1 MADILQV
8 QGINEKG
15 FGIIPKLVMQDKRL
29 TAEAKAIYSYFCSY
43 AGAGK
48 TAFPSR
54 SKIIADLGV
63 SKNRFYV
70 HFNQLKEY
78 GYIEVEQEHK
88 NGRYTRNIYTLCES
102 VQCPQ
107 KQDTEIE
114 YPQKQCPQNEDSNN
128 NSIKSNSI
136 NNNSQ
141 VSLDG
146 HDWTETIRHNIDY
159 HSFTISHAADQ
170 ELIDEIILIMV
181 DCLLSKGEYVRIM
194 GEEKPRELVKSILL
208 KLDYWNIEHVTER
221 FKSVTEPIT
230 NKRQYILTLLY
241 NSKMETGSHM
251 TNLVIS
257 DLHEH

>member
-48 TAFPSR
+48 TAFPGR
-54 SKIIADLGV
+54 NKIVSDLGM
-63 SKNRFYV
+63 SKSRFYRHFTLLKEHGYIHVRQEISNRF
-70 HFNQLKEY
+70 E
-78 GYIEVEQEHK
+78 
-88 NGRYTRNIYTLCES
+88 RNIYTLLDS
-102 VQCPQ
+102 VPCTHFE
-107 KQDTEIE
+107 DTHFEDT
-114 YPQKQCPQNEDSNN
+114 QNEDSNN

-146 HDWTETIRHNIDY
+146 HDLTETIKQSIDY
-159 HSFTISHAADQ
+159 HSLTISHAADQ
-170 ELIDEIILIMV
+170 TLIDEIILIMI
-181 DCLLSKGEYVRIM
+181 DCLLSKGEYVRIK
-194 GEEKPRELVKSILL
+194 GEDKPRELVNSVLI
-208 KLDYWNIEHVTER
+208 KLDYWNIEHVIER
-221 FKSVTEPIT
+221 FKSVTEHIT

-257 DLHEH
+257 DLHRQ